1 MEDNDLIWQHNLLA
15 KKATLLGILPVHL
28 PEKE

>member
-1 MEDNDLIWQHNLLA
+1 MEDNDPTWQHNLLA
-15 KKATLLGILPVHL
+15 KRATVLGILLVRL